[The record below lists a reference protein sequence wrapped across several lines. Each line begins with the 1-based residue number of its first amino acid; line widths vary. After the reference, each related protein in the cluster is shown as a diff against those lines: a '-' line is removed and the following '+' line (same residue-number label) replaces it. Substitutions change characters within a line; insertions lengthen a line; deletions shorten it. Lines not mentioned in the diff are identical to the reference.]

1 MTWIIPGESYLRRYD
16 NTYDGMNRLT
26 EGAYSHLVAQT
37 LGILQGIGS
46 EPLVMGGTESEALPL
61 GLIPVINDPGN
72 LLLPDDN
79 GPDRYTDRISFDK
92 NSNITSLERYGM
104 NNQRHYGLI
113 DSLVITRNGNQLKTI
128 EDYAE
133 KDLTYTGASDFYD
146 GLTNSTEYTYNANG
160 ALSKDMNRGIGHIGY
175 DDLGNLR
182 RILYHNGIAYSIE
195 YIYAADGTKLR
206 TIHRGSGGLNAYVDS
221 IDYVGNLILKNGQP
235 EMYLFDGG
243 YASFNNDTVN
253 GWHYYISDYMG
264 NNRMVVNSNGTVEQ
278 ITHYYPYGGVI
289 GDIST
294 NENVQKYKFEG
305 KELDRTFGLDNYD
318 IHARQ
323 YFAMAPMWDRVDPL
337 AEDNP
342 QFSPYSY
349 CMGNPVNLGDYNGM
363 DEWSFDQNGNV
374 VSRIRKE
381 DYDLVRIVNESGK
394 NIASKQWGYGTI
406 MNEENQTFDV
416 PLEINGSQ
424 AGSEIFE
431 FLSDNTSVEW
441 TEIKT
446 NDSFELG
453 CYDFISTSHEKSSE
467 STGMP
472 LALDLL
478 KAGYLIMEMNHNH
491 PSGSLNPSGLVS
503 RYNKKKM
510 KIDEA
515 FQYGDVMF
523 AQALHSYSSDIKFN
537 IYTKGKYRSFDETG
551 AISFPFIK
559 NELFGN
565 MIIFK

>member
-1 MTWIIPGESYLRRYD
+1 MKKIHIFAPQYHPSGCLCDCKTMAVPPSV
-16 NTYDGMNRLT
+16 T
-26 EGAYSHLVAQT
+26 SH
-37 LGILQGIGS
+37 
-46 EPLVMGGTESEALPL
+46 SEA
-61 GLIPVINDPGN
+61 V
-72 LLLPDDN
+72 
-79 GPDRYTDRISFDK
+79 
-92 NSNITSLERYGM
+92 
-104 NNQRHYGLI
+104 QRHYGLI

-264 NNRMVVNSNGTVEQ
+264 NNRIVVNSNGTVEQ

-323 YFAMAPMWDRVDPL
+323 YFAMMPSWDRIDGK
-337 AEDNP
+337 AEDYYHV
-342 QFSPYSY
+342 SPYAY
-349 CMGNPVNLGDYNGM
+349 CLGNPVNLFDNNGKQPTKYI
-363 DEWSFDQNGNV
+363 DNNGNKRITWSV
-374 VSRIRKE
+374 VVMVRALKDDASYKAISKHE
-381 DYDLVRIVNESGK
+381 QYKQELKDDYLRQFNHYLNGDGNGAKNSLGESV
-394 NIASKQWGYGTI
+394 
-406 MNEENQTFDV
+406 F
-416 PLEINGSQ
+416 
-424 AGSEIFE
+424 SE
-431 FLSDNTSVEW
+431 
-441 TEIKT
+441 
-446 NDSFELG
+446 
-453 CYDFISTSHEKSSE
+453 
-467 STGMP
+467 
-472 LALDLL
+472 
-478 KAGYLIMEMNHNH
+478 
-491 PSGSLNPSGLVS
+491 
-503 RYNKKKM
+503 
-510 KIDEA
+510 
-515 FQYGDVMF
+515 
-523 AQALHSYSSDIKFN
+523 FN
-537 IYTKGKYRSFDETG
+537 IYVVDVPNPSDEKTANKLSVEYGQEILNPRNGQNGRAAVFMEGGTRGASGLTRGTKITIANDAIEGTESHELYHTTGIGDNGYIQGGILNSPPEPISPSEVDEMW
-551 AISFPFIK
+551 
-559 NELFGN
+559 N
-565 MIIFK
+565 IIPEKK